1 MQKRVLACLL
11 ASPLALNALAD
22 IVVNDNLANNGEGWI
37 QDGITGHDPIF
48 TENGVDCSFV
58 GGWIATTLEN
68 LNPGDYKITF
78 ATSENI
84 NVEVMLGGSNGQVI
98 SEVAENGDV
107 TFNLK
112 TKSSVYIKISPKNT
126 AEFFKFSGAKVEI
139 VIDFKAIQATLQENL
154 SALELTEVDADD
166 IREAAATLR
175 TQLASLKEAVK
186 DVQDDITALNN
197 ETIENYNEFEL
208 WTNPNTIQK
217 AIDALTPE
225 VKAYNDAVEAEN
237 ATWAVVK
244 ANKAAYDA
252 LQTAMGN
259 LDELFE
265 VKEAAYEEALAKV
278 TEGSSWYKDY
288 QTNMAASTEA
298 YNTAKTS
305 LADFKAAVAA
315 AYADPEKWMNWVEPI
330 DFTDNQAEVK
340 ADIEAIQTALDAAA
354 ADWTAYQALMNLQAE
369 LKTKADKATADL
381 AKIAEGEGN
390 VYGDYIAGLQAK
402 VKEIYNQAMEDVAV
416 KNGEP
421 VDAADS
427 QEADTAIL
435 NKALADIAKVVAD
448 AQAKVNGLDA
458 AYEAAMTEVE
468 SLQAEL
474 DKIRGLIAL
483 PDSQIEEFQALV
495 KTAQDAINAL
505 KNAIQNGYAALE
517 LPDTTELK
525 AAARTAIDNVINFNE
540 AWAPVAAL
548 WSDFAQLQGYVK
560 ALQVKSEVPTTD
572 FDLASKY
579 ASTFNN
585 IKKAIDDLSAL
596 LSDEDPDTNPIDG
609 DIDNVKQA
617 IKDAGISA
625 TQLMDAYQ
633 SVYEAVIGFQK
644 GVDGL
649 NAAID
654 DKLILLESFNPV
666 AFRNSDE
673 YKALVA
679 ALENF
684 KMKKAAAAAAESQ
697 DAYDLATA
705 LNTEIGKYGYQA
717 QLRVVEESFEVAS
730 TETGN
735 YKAVEKTITDVKAYA
750 AEGTYE
756 GQGSVSFTEIDKAL
770 AEAMAAITT
779 QKDAYAAGND
789 VDYAEWSKIDTSL
802 SELLGKVNAKDAE
815 IKALKDNQAAYDD
828 LMDLFDPAL
837 GDALDALVQYNNDN
851 SLTPA
856 KEYYDNLIQGADN
869 ETSLKAQMDALEEEI
884 NKALTD
890 FKAVELTTSLKN
902 KIDGLKQ
909 AIEKMQNDI
918 KANNTNHD
926 NQLLKSDAVRTHIME
941 LLAGM
946 ADADQALTQ
955 DWRDALNK
963 LMDEDL
969 ANVDLEVNQVY
980 GNGKSAA
987 ENDKLIQKYEDI
999 LAQADQIYAQY
1010 QDKYGDRVSTTNA
1023 NTVTDAK
1030 WTASQTDMN
1039 NAYTDAIKAYNSFF
1053 SLDNAKYREYILEI
1067 VKTHQPIYE
1076 YSAQIT
1082 ALIAEVQAWIDKK
1095 NSDKVVFTAA
1105 EFAEVATAKAQ
1116 AMVEEINAKKAD
1128 MMTDANE
1135 GAQNYYIGTADMEG
1149 IHPAAVNA
1157 VADAQTTLEGAGV
1170 SADNVTA
1177 ALKAAKAFLA
1187 AGEKLYN
1194 GTPAE
1199 GDNAAV
1205 PGFPAE
1211 SEWATSN
1218 FCLAPMNSIAN
1229 YFDEVY
1235 KNIDLQKAAQNQWS
1249 ENYTAASKTLGD
1261 LTAQLDK
1268 IVDKDDDSRGK
1279 LAEYVDAAAELN
1291 GTATADKKLIEHLKA
1306 DTDELN
1312 KILAAAQALVDEKQ
1326 QAFDND
1332 QANQA
1337 QLEKYKADLA
1347 KINLDLDALKAF
1359 AATVAGG
1366 ANWAF
1371 APVEDLI
1378 AAFETLYT
1386 ETYQASLLDHKS
1398 EIDAAYTNAL
1408 NKLNA
1413 QYGLIK
1419 DNEQNVLG
1427 VLLQKTEVAFNNA
1440 KVLSKTMTADELAEA
1455 NAAIDAFGDEI
1466 MDINAL
1472 SVPAKK
1478 DNYSERAVSVE
1489 KGLSALY
1496 VKLMSSYETT
1506 GGVEGGNPVPGIL
1519 AELNGQYSEV
1529 SDAIAAAQE
1538 YLDSCEESVQTDKEF
1553 AGKFAE
1559 FKAELDA
1566 IKAAYEADGDRV
1578 VVTQDGHE
1586 AGMSAIDAAVEAL
1599 LTKVEAAQKIA
1610 ADEKARIEANNKAYA
1625 DLSAELAAYQK
1636 ELDVLVEDA
1645 GEEGH
1650 DVLKWLEGY
1659 VEVCQE
1665 AIDDQQKEL
1674 DEDHKAV
1681 ELDAESTLE
1690 YKAAIEYD
1698 LYVIRYLSEAYYA
1711 QVLVNEINVVL
1722 VDAETALGGNLVPGT
1737 KAELLKKLNGYKDEF
1752 VNNAEAYYDVL
1763 DDYRSGKIDGDEF
1776 TTKMHEC
1783 DDKFVSIKDG
1793 VVKLTAEIEENT
1805 FKLGDIDLDPNGEV
1819 NVVDLQILINM
1830 VLEGVT
1836 FDELEEESPRVAYAA
1851 DITGSK
1857 VIDIADVTALINMIN
1872 DADNADETAAPRL
1885 APRASRMS
1893 GNGVYGMDMV
1903 SSENTAREYA
1913 MALSGMTSFA
1923 GAQMDIN
1930 LPAGMTL
1937 ESVELADASTD
1948 HEIAIY
1954 DNGAGNYRLVIYSM
1968 TNSTVNAV
1976 EGVMLRIHTSG
1987 IGTPEMSNVIFADG
2001 DSNSWDINKA
2011 NQSIIDSIISG
2022 AKNLK
2027 DRIYNVAGQTMRKI
2041 QKGINIIRH
2050 SDGTTTK
2057 EMH

>member
-1 MQKRVLACLL
+1 ML

-84 NVEVMLGGSNGQVI
+84 NVEVMLGGSNGQLI
-98 SEVAENGDV
+98 SEEAENGGV
-107 TFNLK
+107 TFNLA
-112 TKSSVYIKISPKNT
+112 TPSSVYIKISPKNT
-126 AEFFKFSGAKVEI
+126 AEYFKFSGAKVEI
-139 VIDFKAIQATLQENL
+139 VIDFAAIQEALQEKL

-175 TQLASLKEAVK
+175 TQLASLKETVK
-186 DVQDDITALNN
+186 DVQDNITALDDEN
-197 ETIENYNEFEL
+197 IENYNEFEL
-208 WTNPNTIQK
+208 WTNPNKIQQK
-217 AIDALTPE
+217 IDALTLE
-225 VKAYNDAVEAEN
+225 VKAYNEAVDAEN
-237 ATWAVVK
+237 ATWGVVK

-252 LQTAMGN
+252 LQTAIGN
-259 LDELFE
+259 LDDLFDAQE
-265 VKEAAYEEALAKV
+265 VKYNEALAKV

-298 YNTAKTS
+298 YNTAKNS
-305 LADFKAAVAA
+305 LADFKAAVAD
-315 AYADPEKWMNWVEPI
+315 AYAEPEKWMNWVEPI
-330 DFTDNQAEVK
+330 EFTDTQAKVK

-381 AKIAEGEGN
+381 AKLAEGEGN

-402 VKEIYNQAMEDVAV
+402 VKEIYNQAMEDVTV

-427 QEADTAIL
+427 VEADKAIL
-435 NKALADIAKVVAD
+435 NTALTDIAKVVAD

-468 SLQAEL
+468 SLQEEL

-495 KTAQDAINAL
+495 KAAQDAINAL

-517 LPDTTELK
+517 LPDTTELE

-560 ALQVKSEVPTTD
+560 GLQVKSGVPTTD

-609 DIDNVKQA
+609 DVDNVKQA
-617 IKDAGISA
+617 IKDAGESA

-633 SVYEAVIGFQK
+633 NVYDSVKAFSE
-644 GVDGL
+644 GVGGL

-654 DKLILLESFNPV
+654 NKLILLESFNPV

-684 KMKKAAAAAAESQ
+684 KTKKAAAAAAESQ

-705 LNTEIGKYGYQA
+705 LNTEIGTYGYKA

-756 GQGSVSFTEIDKAL
+756 GQADANKFDDIDADLAKA
-770 AEAMAAITT
+770 MTMITT

-789 VDYAEWSKIDTSL
+789 VDYAEWSKIDTFL
-802 SELLGKVNAKDAE
+802 NDLLVKVNAKDAE

-837 GDALDALVQYNNDN
+837 GDALDALVQYNNEN

-856 KEYYDNLIQGADN
+856 KEYYDNLIQGTDN

-1053 SLDNAKYREYILEI
+1053 NLDNAKYREYILEI

-1082 ALIAEVQAWIDKK
+1082 ALIADVQAWIDKK

-1149 IHPAAVNA
+1149 IHPAAVKT

-1177 ALKAAKAFLA
+1177 ALKTAKAFLA
-1187 AGEKLYN
+1187 AGEQLYK

-1268 IVDKDDDSRGK
+1268 IVDKDDESRGK

-1291 GTATADKKLIEHLKA
+1291 GTATADKELIKNLKA

-1326 QAFDND
+1326 QAFDNNE
-1332 QANQA
+1332 ANKA
-1337 QLEKYKADLA
+1337 QFDKYAADLA

-1378 AAFETLYT
+1378 AAFEKLYT
-1386 ETYQASLLDHKS
+1386 ETYQASLLANKT

-1427 VLLQKTEVAFNNA
+1427 VLLQKTQVAFNNA
-1440 KVLSKTMTADELAEA
+1440 KVLSTTLTAEDLAKA

-1496 VKLMSSYETT
+1496 VNLMSSYETT
-1506 GGVEGGNPVPGIL
+1506 GGVEGGNPVDGIL
-1519 AELNGQYSEV
+1519 KALNGQYSAV

-1636 ELDVLVEDA
+1636 ELDDLVKDADGHLVKNLVEGWIEACQDA
-1645 GEEGH
+1645 
-1650 DVLKWLEGY
+1650 
-1659 VEVCQE
+1659 
-1665 AIDDQQKEL
+1665 INDQQSVL
-1674 DEDHKAV
+1674 DESHKKV
-1681 ELDAESTLE
+1681 ELDAESTLGD
-1690 YKAAIEYD
+1690 KATIEYD
-1698 LYVIRYLSEAYYA
+1698 LYQIRLYSEYYYA
-1711 QVLVNEINVVL
+1711 RNL
-1722 VDAETALGGNLVPGT
+1722 VDAIDVAYTDANTALGGNLVPGT
-1737 KAELLKKLNGYKDEF
+1737 KAELAEELNKLSRACADNIDE
-1752 VNNAEAYYDVL
+1752 VDKLVI
-1763 DDYRSGKIDGDEF
+1763 DYREGEIDGTEF
-1776 TTKMHEC
+1776 TDNMHKC
-1783 DDKFVSIKDG
+1783 SAQFVSIKEAIEA
-1793 VVKLTAEIEENT
+1793 LINTIEENT

-1893 GNGVYGMDMV
+1893 GNGVYGMDLV
-1903 SSENTAREYA
+1903 SSENTTREYA

-1948 HEIAIY
+1948 HEVAIY
-1954 DNGAGNYRLVIYSM
+1954 DNGAGSYRLVIYSM

>member
-48 TENGVDCSFV
+48 TENGVNCSFV

-112 TKSSVYIKISPKNT
+112 TTSSVYIKISPKNT

-139 VIDFKAIQATLQENL
+139 VIDFKAIQATLRENL

-175 TQLASLKEAVK
+175 TQLASLTEAVQGVK
-186 DVQDDITALNN
+186 DDITALNN

-225 VKAYNDAVEAEN
+225 VKAYNEAVKAEN
-237 ATWAVVK
+237 DTWAVVK

-252 LQTAMGN
+252 LTTAMGN
-259 LDELFE
+259 LDDLFDAQE
-265 VKEAAYEEALAKV
+265 VKYNEALAKV

-298 YNTAKTS
+298 YNTAKNS
-305 LADFKAAVAA
+305 LADFKAAVAD
-315 AYADPEKWMNWVEPI
+315 AYAEPEKWMNWVDPI
-330 DFTDNQAEVK
+330 EFTDTQAEVK

-381 AKIAEGEGN
+381 AKLAEGEGN

-402 VKEIYNQAMEDVAV
+402 VKEIYNQAMEDVTV

-468 SLQAEL
+468 TLQAEL

-560 ALQVKSEVPTTD
+560 GLQEKSGVPTTD

-609 DIDNVKQA
+609 DVANVKQA
-617 IKDAGISA
+617 IKDARKSA
-625 TQLMDAYQ
+625 TQLMNAYQ
-633 SVYEAVIGFQK
+633 NVYDSVKAFSD
-644 GVDGL
+644 GVGAL

-654 DKLILLESFNPV
+654 GKLILLESFNPV

-684 KMKKAAAAAAESQ
+684 KTKKAAAAAAESQ

-735 YKAVEKTITDVKAYA
+735 YNAVKKAIDDVKAYA

-756 GQGSVSFTEIDKAL
+756 GQADVDFTEIDKDL
-770 AEAMAAITT
+770 AKAMADITT

-789 VDYAEWSKIDTSL
+789 VDYAEWSKIDTFL
-802 SELLGKVNAKDAE
+802 KDLLDKVNAKDAQ

-828 LMDLFDPAL
+828 LMDLFAPAL
-837 GDALDALVQYNNDN
+837 GDALDALVQYNNEN

-1268 IVDKDDDSRGK
+1268 IVDKDDESRAK

-1326 QAFDND
+1326 QAYDND

-1440 KVLSKTMTADELAEA
+1440 KVLSKTMTAEQLAEA

-1529 SDAIAAAQE
+1529 SAAIAAAQE

-1566 IKAAYEADGDRV
+1566 IKGAYEADGDRV

-1645 GEEGH
+1645 GNHLVKGLVEGWI
-1650 DVLKWLEGY
+1650 D
-1659 VEVCQE
+1659 VCQE
-1665 AIDDQQKEL
+1665 AIDDQQKDL
-1674 DEDHKAV
+1674 DEWHKAV
-1681 ELDAESTLE
+1681 ELNAESTLE
-1690 YKAAIEYD
+1690 DKATIEYN
-1698 LYVIRYLSEAYYA
+1698 LYLIRYYSELYYA
-1711 QVLVNEINVVL
+1711 QNL
-1722 VDAETALGGNLVPGT
+1722 VDAIDVAYTDANTALGGNLVPGT
-1737 KAELLKKLNGYKDEF
+1737 KAELAAELNKLSRACADNINEANKVLK
-1752 VNNAEAYYDVL
+1752 
-1763 DDYRSGKIDGDEF
+1763 DYREGEIDATTF
-1776 TTKMHEC
+1776 TDQMHDC
-1783 DDKFVSIKDG
+1783 SAKFVSIKEAIEA
-1793 VVKLTAEIEENT
+1793 LINTIEENT

-1923 GAQMDIN
+1923 GAQMDIQ

>member
-37 QDGITGHDPIF
+37 QDGITGHNPIF
-48 TENGVDCSFV
+48 TENGVNCSFV

-84 NVEVMLGGSNGQVI
+84 NVVVMLGGSNGQPI
-98 SEVAENGDV
+98 SEEAENGDV

-112 TKSSVYIKISPKNT
+112 TTSSVYIKISPKNT

-139 VIDFKAIQATLQENL
+139 VIDFAAIQKTLQDNL
-154 SALELTEVDADD
+154 SALALEEVDAND

-175 TQLASLKEAVK
+175 TQLASLTEAVQGVK
-186 DVQDDITALNN
+186 DDITALNN
-197 ETIENYNEFEL
+197 ETIENYNEFKL
-208 WTNPNTIQK
+208 WTNPNEIQK
-217 AIDALTPE
+217 AINALTPE
-225 VKAYNDAVEAEN
+225 VKAYNEAVKAEN
-237 ATWAVVK
+237 DTWAVVK

-252 LQTAMGN
+252 LTTAMGN
-259 LDELFE
+259 LDDLFDAQE
-265 VKEAAYEEALAKV
+265 VKYNEALAKV

-298 YNTAKTS
+298 YNTAKNS
-305 LADFKAAVAA
+305 LADFKAAVAD
-315 AYADPEKWMNWVEPI
+315 AYAEPEKWMNWVEPI
-330 DFTDNQAEVK
+330 EFTDTQAEVK
-340 ADIEAIQTALDAAA
+340 ADIEAIQAALDAAA

-381 AKIAEGEGN
+381 AKLAEGEGN

-402 VKEIYNQAMEDVAV
+402 VKEIYNQAMEDVTV

-468 SLQAEL
+468 TLQAEL

-495 KTAQDAINAL
+495 KAAQDAINAL

-548 WSDFAQLQGYVK
+548 WSDFAQLQDYVK
-560 ALQVKSEVPTTD
+560 GLQEKSGVSPTD

-609 DIDNVKQA
+609 DVANVKKA
-617 IKDAGISA
+617 IKYARESA

-633 SVYEAVIGFQK
+633 NVYYSVIGFQE
-644 GVDGL
+644 GVNGL

-684 KMKKAAAAAAESQ
+684 KTKKAAAAAAESQ

-705 LNTEIGKYGYQA
+705 LNTEIGTYGYQA
-717 QLRVVEESFEVAS
+717 QLRVVEEAFEVAS

-756 GQGSVSFTEIDKAL
+756 GQGSVDFTEIDKAL
-770 AEAMAAITT
+770 AEAMAAITI

-789 VDYAEWSKIDTSL
+789 VDYAEWSKIDTFL
-802 SELLGKVNAKDAE
+802 KDLLDKVNAKDAQ

-828 LMDLFDPAL
+828 LMDLFAPAL
-837 GDALDALVQYNNDN
+837 GDALDALVQYNNEN

-890 FKAVELTTSLKN
+890 FKAVELTSLKN

-1157 VADAQTTLEGAGV
+1157 VADAQATLEGAGV

-1268 IVDKDDDSRGK
+1268 IVDKDDESRGK

-1291 GTATADKKLIEHLKA
+1291 GTATSDKELIKNLKA

-1326 QAFDND
+1326 QAYDND

-1386 ETYQASLLDHKS
+1386 ETYQASLLDHKT

-1440 KVLSKTMTADELAEA
+1440 KVLSKTMTAEQLAEA

-1529 SDAIAAAQE
+1529 SDAIGAAQE

-1645 GEEGH
+1645 GNHLVKGFVEGWI
-1650 DVLKWLEGY
+1650 D
-1659 VEVCQE
+1659 VCQE
-1665 AIDDQQKEL
+1665 AIDDQQKDL
-1674 DEDHKAV
+1674 DERHKAV
-1681 ELDAESTLE
+1681 ELNAESTLE
-1690 YKAAIEYD
+1690 DKATIENN
-1698 LYVIRYLSEAYYA
+1698 LYLLRYYSEFYYA
-1711 QVLVNEINVVL
+1711 KNL
-1722 VDAETALGGNLVPGT
+1722 VDAIDVAYTDANTALGGNLVPGT
-1737 KAELLKKLNGYKDEF
+1737 KAELADELNKLSRACADNINEANKVLK
-1752 VNNAEAYYDVL
+1752 
-1763 DDYRSGKIDGDEF
+1763 DYREGEIDATTF
-1776 TTKMHEC
+1776 TDQMH
-1783 DDKFVSIKDG
+1783 DYSAKFVSIKEAIEA
-1793 VVKLTAEIEENT
+1793 LINTIEENT

-1923 GAQMDIN
+1923 GAQMDIQ

-1948 HEIAIY
+1948 HEVAIY